1 MSRHNL
7 LFLRTFMTLVLERG
21 QYMGIIESAQA
32 RDFGCKSLASSSK
45 HHYCRSVLDVSLGN
59 NKKESVKE
67 MI

>member
-1 MSRHNL
+1 
-7 LFLRTFMTLVLERG
+7 
-21 QYMGIIESAQA
+21 MGIIESAQA